1 MTGIRSFFAIDLP
14 AKIKQRL
21 DKVSRQLQEGLDDVP
36 VRWVPA
42 ENVHLTLKFLGDVS
56 ESNLEVLKDVLRT
69 VVANHEKFEISV
81 GGFGAFP
88 KARRPRV
95 IWIGIEAPPE
105 LASIQRNLESETARL
120 GYARERRPFSPH
132 LTLARVSRSASSRD
146 IHQVAEA
153 LNRFKVGFLG
163 VARVEAVHLYR
174 SDLLSG
180 GAVYINQYSVLL
192 NH

>member
-1 MTGIRSFFAIDLP
+1 
-14 AKIKQRL
+14 
-21 DKVSRQLQEGLDDVP
+21 
-36 VRWVPA
+36 
-42 ENVHLTLKFLGDVS
+42 
-56 ESNLEVLKDVLRT
+56 
-69 VVANHEKFEISV
+69 
-81 GGFGAFP
+81 
-88 KARRPRV
+88 
-95 IWIGIEAPPE
+95 
-105 LASIQRNLESETARL
+105 L

-174 SDLLSG
+174 SDLHSG